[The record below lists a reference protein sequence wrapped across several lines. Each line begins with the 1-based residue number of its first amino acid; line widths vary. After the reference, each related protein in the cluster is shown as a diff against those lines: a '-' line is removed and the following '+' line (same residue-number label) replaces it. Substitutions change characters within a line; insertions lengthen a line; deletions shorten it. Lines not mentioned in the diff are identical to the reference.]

1 MMRKVNDDVCAID
14 LEVNNKALSLLSDS
28 FNLNETTRS
37 HDGHVVLKNFNYIH
51 EPHDFPAFVIL
62 NNDIAELVARALDN
76 ASIKVY
82 HDVLA
87 DAFYN
92 DENDRAVTYD
102 QVLSDWA
109 QSNMP
114 SYYRPGS
121 DYQSAEE
128 FLADMGTDYV
138 SDSIIL
144 ANYKMAIDVLLRAE
158 AKL

>member
-1 MMRKVNDDVCAID
+1 MRKVNDDICAID
-14 LEVNNKALSLLSDS
+14 IETHNEALELLRGR
-28 FNLNETTRS
+28 FNLNKIIRPL
-37 HDGHVVLKNFNYIH
+37 DKHVVLKNYNHIH
-51 EPHDFPAFVIL
+51 ELYDFPAFVIL
-62 NNDIAELVARALDN
+62 DNDIAEPVASALDN
-76 ASIKVY
+76 VSIKMY
-82 HDVLA
+82 YDDVVA
-87 DAFYN
+87 SSDN

-138 SDSIIL
+138 NDSIIL

-158 AKL
+158 AKP

>member
-1 MMRKVNDDVCAID
+1 MRKVNDDICAID
-14 LEVNNKALSLLSDS
+14 IETHNEALELLRGR
-28 FNLNETTRS
+28 FNLNKIIRPL
-37 HDGHVVLKNFNYIH
+37 DKHVVLKNYNHIH
-51 EPHDFPAFVIL
+51 ELYDFPAFVIL
-62 NNDIAELVARALDN
+62 NHDIAESVASALDN
-76 ASIKVY
+76 VSIKMY
-82 HDVLA
+82 YDDIA
-87 DAFYN
+87 ASSDN

-102 QVLSDWA
+102 QVLSGWA

-138 SDSIIL
+138 NDSIIL

-158 AKL
+158 AKP

>member
-1 MMRKVNDDVCAID
+1 MRKVNDDICAID
-14 LEVNNKALSLLSDS
+14 IETHNEALELLRSR
-28 FNLNETTRS
+28 FNLNKIIRPL
-37 HDGHVVLKNFNYIH
+37 DKHVVLKNYNHIH
-51 EPHDFPAFVIL
+51 ELYDFPAFVIL
-62 NNDIAELVARALDN
+62 NHDIAESVASALDN
-76 ASIKVY
+76 VSIKMYYDDIVASLG
-82 HDVLA
+82 D
-87 DAFYN
+87 

-102 QVLSDWA
+102 QVLSGWA

-138 SDSIIL
+138 NDSIIL

>member
-1 MMRKVNDDVCAID
+1 MRKVNDDICAID
-14 LEVNNKALSLLSDS
+14 IETHNEALELLRGR
-28 FNLNETTRS
+28 FNLNKIIRPL
-37 HDGHVVLKNFNYIH
+37 DKHVVLKNYNHIH
-51 EPHDFPAFVIL
+51 ELYDFPAFVIL
-62 NNDIAELVARALDN
+62 NHDIAESVASALDN
-76 ASIKVY
+76 VSIKMY
-82 HDVLA
+82 YDDIA
-87 DAFYN
+87 ASSDN

-138 SDSIIL
+138 NDSIIL

>member
-1 MMRKVNDDVCAID
+1 MRKVNDDVCAID
-14 LEVNNKALSLLSDS
+14 IVVNNKALGVLRDS
-28 FNLNETTRS
+28 VNLNETTRS
-37 HDGHVVLKNFNYIH
+37 HDGHVALKNFNYIH
-51 EPHDFPAFVIL
+51 EPHNFPAFVIL
-62 NNDIAELVARALDN
+62 NSDVAELVARALDN

-102 QVLSDWA
+102 QVVSDWA

-114 SYYRPGS
+114 SYNRPGA

-128 FLADMGTDYV
+128 FLAEMGSENV
-138 SDSIIL
+138 NDSTIL
-144 ANYKMAIDVLLRAE
+144 KNFKMAVDVLLKATP
-158 AKL
+158 

>member
-1 MMRKVNDDVCAID
+1 MRKVNDDICAID
-14 LEVNNKALSLLSDS
+14 IETHNEALELLRGR
-28 FNLNETTRS
+28 FNLNKIIRPL
-37 HDGHVVLKNFNYIH
+37 DKHVVLKNYNHIH
-51 EPHDFPAFVIL
+51 ELYDFPAFVIL
-62 NNDIAELVARALDN
+62 DNGIAEPVASALDN
-76 ASIKVY
+76 VSIKMYYDDIVASLG
-82 HDVLA
+82 D
-87 DAFYN
+87 

-138 SDSIIL
+138 NDSIIL

>member
-1 MMRKVNDDVCAID
+1 MRKVNDDICAID
-14 LEVNNKALSLLSDS
+14 IETHNEALELLRGR
-28 FNLNETTRS
+28 FNLNKIIRPL
-37 HDGHVVLKNFNYIH
+37 DKHVVLKNYNHIH
-51 EPHDFPAFVIL
+51 ELYDFPAFVIL
-62 NNDIAELVARALDN
+62 NHDIAESVASALDN
-76 ASIKVY
+76 VSIKMY
-82 HDVLA
+82 YDDIA
-87 DAFYN
+87 ASSDN

-102 QVLSDWA
+102 QVLSGWA

-138 SDSIIL
+138 NDSIIL

>member
-14 LEVNNKALSLLSDS
+14 LEVNNKALGVLRDS
-28 FNLNETTRS
+28 VSLNETTRS
-37 HDGHVVLKNFNYIH
+37 YDGHVVLKNFNYIH
-51 EPHDFPAFVIL
+51 EPHNFPAFVLL

-102 QVLSDWA
+102 QVVSDWA

-114 SYYRPGS
+114 SYNRPGA

-128 FLADMGTDYV
+128 FLAEMGSENV
-138 SDSIIL
+138 NDSTIL
-144 ANYKMAIDVLLRAE
+144 KNFKMAVDVLLKATP
-158 AKL
+158 

>member
-1 MMRKVNDDVCAID
+1 MRKVNDDICAID
-14 LEVNNKALSLLSDS
+14 IETHNEALELLRGR
-28 FNLNETTRS
+28 FNLNKIIRPL
-37 HDGHVVLKNFNYIH
+37 DKHVVLKNYNHIH
-51 EPHDFPAFVIL
+51 ELYDFPAFVIL
-62 NNDIAELVARALDN
+62 NHDIAESVASALDN
-76 ASIKVY
+76 VSIKIY
-82 HDVLA
+82 YDDIA
-87 DAFYN
+87 ASSDN

-102 QVLSDWA
+102 QVLSGWA

-138 SDSIIL
+138 NDSIIL

-158 AKL
+158 AKP

>member
-14 LEVNNKALSLLSDS
+14 LEVNNKALGVLRDSLS
-28 FNLNETTRS
+28 LNETTCS
-37 HDGHVVLKNFNYIH
+37 YDGHVVLKNFNYIH
-51 EPHDFPAFVIL
+51 EPHNFPAFVLL

-92 DENDRAVTYD
+92 DVNDRAVTYD
-102 QVLSDWA
+102 QVVSDWA

-114 SYYRPGS
+114 SYNRPGA

-128 FLADMGTDYV
+128 FLAEMGSENV
-138 SDSIIL
+138 NDSTIL
-144 ANYKMAIDVLLRAE
+144 KNFKMAVDVLLKATP
-158 AKL
+158 